1 MKRLVFL
8 IVTSA
13 LLVSC
18 STSVST
24 KIVNKNFQKLENSSP
39 IIVLDEK
46 EEVPNSSDLIGD
58 LKIGDS
64 GFTTDCGYD
73 KVIADATNAARNAGA
88 NIIKITE
95 LKKPSTFGSTCYR
108 IKAKLYRNV
117 DAEALSVL
125 AQKRS
130 LKNKSRLPENAD
142 YAVVYFYR
150 PSNGAG
156 GLLGYK
162 IKDVNDSIVGRL
174 RNGEKFAYKTKKFG
188 AQTFYG
194 VLETKEE
201 VKINVE
207 QGKEY
212 FVRCAVNMG
221 IVLGRP
227 EINLTE
233 NFVGIKEYE
242 LMK

>member
-1 MKRLVFL
+1 MKKIGFL
-8 IVTSA
+8 IA
-13 LLVSC
+13 ILLVGC
-18 STSVST
+18 STSIST
-24 KIVNKNFQKLENSSP
+24 KLVNKNFQKLEDSSQV
-39 IIVLDEK
+39 IVLDTN
-46 EEVPNSSDLIGD
+46 EELPANSELIGD

-73 KVIADATNAARNAGA
+73 KVIADATNAAKNSGA
-88 NIIKITE
+88 NIVKITE
-95 LKKPSTFGSTCYR
+95 VKKPSTFGSTCYR
-108 IKAKLYRNV
+108 IKAKLYRNL
-117 DAEALSVL
+117 DAESLSVL

-142 YAVVYFYR
+142 YAVIYFYR

-156 GLLGYK
+156 SLLGYK
-162 IKDVNDSIVGRL
+162 IKDVNDSVVGRL

-188 AQTFYG
+188 LQTFYG
-194 VLETKEE
+194 ALETKEE
-201 VKINVE
+201 VKINVVK
-207 QGKEY
+207 GNEY

-233 NFVGIKEYE
+233 NFVGMKEYD